1 MLFVH
6 EGTGVCRTVFGDL
19 AYHPGDYLVLPI
31 GTTWRLDPDGAPT
44 SGSST
49 SRRRPRSSRPSAT
62 ATTTGSSW
70 STRPTASAT
79 SRRPSSASRIDE
91 NGDFVIDV
99 RSSDR
104 ITAYHYRHHPFD
116 VVGWDGYLWPFRF
129 DIADFQPITGRV
141 HQPPPVHQTFQAR
154 NFVVCSF
161 VPRKFDYHPL
171 AIPAPYNHSNINSDE
186 VIYYVAGNFMSRR
199 GVDIASF
206 TLHPAGIP
214 HGPHP
219 GTAEASIGK
228 EATEELAVMVD
239 TFHPLHVTQA
249 AMDLDD
255 AGLPVLVAAAR
266 GRRGPRARAV
276 RARTRGVPG
285 LTCSRPQL
293 SSRPRVL
300 GEVDVADDAAR
311 DPKSRSPRVRAR
323 MANASRSPRWAC
335 STRSR
340 STRSALSVARIGCA
354 VRAYRVISSRECSN
368 FASVL
373 GPPGRPRHVVPRTVG
388 PGRARHVQGGRSG
401 CRRIRRDDRGD
412 IRPANET
419 GVRQAATDRLYAVAG
434 RPQAMVD
441 DHAREHPRRASIG
454 PPEFRPTPIDLHAA
468 IVARG
473 WSSGRWRPP
482 GSGGSLRARGARPGG
497 GPGLA
502 VPDVDQGF
510 CHAG

>member
-6 EGTGVCRTVFGDL
+6 EGSGVCRTVFGDL
-19 AYHPGDYLVLPI
+19 GYHPGDYLVLPI
-31 GTTWRLDPDGAPT
+31 GTTWRLEPDPGSEQRILYLEAP
-44 SGSST
+44 SEIEPPKRYRNDYGQLLEHSPYSQ
-49 SRRRPRSSRPSAT
+49 RDIHAPDFRDP
-62 ATTTGSSW
+62 
-70 STRPTASAT
+70 
-79 SRRPSSASRIDE
+79 IDE
-91 NGDFVIDV
+91 HGDYVIDV

-199 GVDIASF
+199 GVEIASF

-255 AGLPVLVAAAR
+255 GNYPYSWLPPEDHEEHTRQLSE
-266 GRRGPRARAV
+266 RGPEA
-276 RARTRGVPG
+276 
-285 LTCSRPQL
+285 
-293 SSRPRVL
+293 
-300 GEVDVADDAAR
+300 
-311 DPKSRSPRVRAR
+311 
-323 MANASRSPRWAC
+323 
-335 STRSR
+335 
-340 STRSALSVARIGCA
+340 
-354 VRAYRVISSRECSN
+354 
-368 FASVL
+368 F
-373 GPPGRPRHVVPRTVG
+373 
-388 PGRARHVQGGRSG
+388 
-401 CRRIRRDDRGD
+401 
-412 IRPANET
+412 
-419 GVRQAATDRLYAVAG
+419 
-434 RPQAMVD
+434 
-441 DHAREHPRRASIG
+441 
-454 PPEFRPTPIDLHAA
+454 
-468 IVARG
+468 
-473 WSSGRWRPP
+473 
-482 GSGGSLRARGARPGG
+482 
-497 GPGLA
+497 
-502 VPDVDQGF
+502 PD
-510 CHAG
+510 